1 MKKHILFWL
10 CGLLCCNGL
19 LAQVDSTEVR
29 IDRGGEFIT
38 FVSPYYAVAW
48 AKAFPMMSYL
58 GVEAGARSTR
68 YTDRSLL
75 RPGKGGVLTAN
86 QNDSF
91 GKREATASYQA
102 GNISYRDVAFGNGE
116 QRNCTIYPQGPH
128 SFAMDITTLNEGMG
142 GEIFRLHTAPDV
154 SPVSIW
160 SKKTTDEPSHQYDT
174 PETFYTPRIV
184 KASFQLPAVLH
195 FPDYGLV
202 KVEANDPDVYLQE
215 HFLPDYDN
223 TGLSLGPFN
232 RGGHTYRK
240 SVHLGSVVLSF
251 HARKPINQVQ
261 IKFTVLEDN
270 YPHLSGVDLSDSK
283 FDGLRRCW
291 QNAFTLNPETMTMGD
306 NIMLSGI
313 GHLALAFR
321 ADLLPFTPALDAS
334 FSMIDALKN
343 SIEIALKERIDP
355 QTNRIADFG
364 YECTEITLIALY
376 DYLITTG
383 DWSFIRQYLPE
394 IKRLV
399 KGVLDRDIDHDG
411 IFEAPFHGNR
421 LEDGRTSF
429 NWWDDFAFGHKD
441 AYLNLQAYRALE
453 GIQKIFRKLNEDT
466 RQIEQAL
473 QQFKQSFHQTFYNS
487 ETGVYAGW
495 VSQDGRMHDYMFT
508 FITSMAINEG
518 LVPQALGEK
527 MMRIMLAK
535 MQEQGYDGVY
545 GVPGPLL
552 PVAKEDK
559 GTWDEMTR
567 WGRYEN
573 GGLCGQAACHFLNA
587 LYHVGLRAE
596 ADDILFKM
604 LATFEREYTH
614 SGVFPGYVQSVD
626 WRTKGGAPSG
636 YNYLAD
642 NYYFLL
648 AAITG
653 HFGVK
658 YPELTDPNRPYGK
671 E

>member
-1 MKKHILFWL
+1 MRRIIILCL
-10 CGLLCCNGL
+10 CSLLSCNAIM
-19 LAQVDSTEVR
+19 AQVDSTEVK
-29 IDRGGEFIT
+29 IDRSGEFIT

-48 AKAFPMMSYL
+48 AKAFPMMSYW

-75 RPGKGGVLTAN
+75 RPGKGGVLIGN
-86 QNDSF
+86 QQDSF
-91 GKREATASYQA
+91 NKRKAKASYH
-102 GNISYRDVAFGNGE
+102 GGIISYEQVNFGNGE
-116 QRNCTIYPQGPH
+116 IRNCSIYPQGAH
-128 SFAMDITTLNEGMG
+128 TFALDITAEGKMK
-142 GEIFRLHTAPDV
+142 GELFCIHTAPDV
-154 SPVSIW
+154 SPVSVW
-160 SKKTTDEPSHQYDT
+160 SKKTDDPPTSRYDT

-202 KVEANDPDVYLQE
+202 KIEASEPDVYLQE

-240 SVHLGSVVLSF
+240 SVHLGSVALSF
-251 HARKPINQVQ
+251 HARKPIEETT

-270 YPHLSGVDLSDSK
+270 YPHLAGVDLSDAK

-334 FSMIDALKN
+334 FSMIDGLKN
-343 SIEIALKERIDP
+343 SIEIALRERIDP
-355 QTNRIADFG
+355 QSNRIADFG
-364 YECTEITLIALY
+364 YECTEITLIAIY
-376 DYLITTG
+376 DYLITTH
-383 DWSFIRQYLPE
+383 DWAFIRQYLPE

-411 IFEAPFHGNR
+411 IFEAPFHGNK
-421 LEDGRTSF
+421 LEDGRSSF

-453 GIQKIFRKLNEDT
+453 STKKIFDKLQENT
-466 RQIEQAL
+466 RTIEQAL
-473 QQFKQSFHQTFYNS
+473 AMFKQTFHRTFYNP
-487 ETGVYAGW
+487 ETGIYAGW
-495 VSQDGRMHDYMFT
+495 VSQNGRMHDYMFT

-518 LVPQALGEK
+518 LVPQELGKK

-545 GVPGPLL
+545 GIPGPLL

-587 LYHVGLRAE
+587 LYHVDLRAE

-653 HFGVK
+653 HFDVK
-658 YPELTDPNRPYGK
+658 YPELTNPNRPYGK

>member
-1 MKKHILFWL
+1 MKRSIILCL
-10 CGLLCCNGL
+10 CGLLCCTMS
-19 LAQVDSTEVR
+19 AQVDSTQVR

-75 RPGKGGVLTAN
+75 RPGKGGVLVAN
-86 QNDSF
+86 QEDSF
-91 GKREATASYQA
+91 GKREASATYLD
-102 GNISYRDVAFGNGE
+102 GNICYEQVVFGNGE
-116 QRNCTIYPQGPH
+116 HRSCTIYPQGAH
-128 SFAMDITTLNEGMG
+128 TFAMDIKAEGSME
-142 GEIFRLHTAPDV
+142 GELFRLHTAPDV
-154 SPVSIW
+154 SPVSVW
-160 SKKTTDEPSHQYDT
+160 SQKTADEPSAQYDT

-202 KVEANDPDVYLQE
+202 KIEADDPDVYLQE

-240 SVHLGSVVLSF
+240 SVHLGSVALSF
-251 HARKPINQVQ
+251 HARKPIRGTT

-270 YPHLSGVDLSDSK
+270 YPHLPGVDLSDKK

-334 FSMIDALKN
+334 FSMIDGLKN
-343 SIEIALKERIDP
+343 SIEIALQERIDP

-376 DYLITTG
+376 DYLITTS

-411 IFEAPFHGNR
+411 IFEAPFHGNK

-441 AYLNLQAYRALE
+441 AYLNLQAYRAL
-453 GIQKIFRKLNEDT
+453 GVQKIFQKLHENTEP
-466 RQIEQAL
+466 IEQAL
-473 QQFKQSFHQTFYNS
+473 KQFKQAFHQTFYNP

-508 FITSMAINEG
+508 FITSMAINED
-518 LVPQALGEK
+518 LVPQAQGEK

-587 LYHVGLRAE
+587 LYHVGLRNE

>member
-1 MKKHILFWL
+1 MKNSFLLFL
-10 CGLLCCNGL
+10 CACQCCMAMR
-19 LAQVDSTEVR
+19 AQVDSTQVR
-29 IDRGGEFIT
+29 IDRNGEFIT

-75 RPGKGGVLTAN
+75 RPGKGGVLVSEG
-86 QNDSF
+86 QGSF
-91 GKREATASYQA
+91 GMTEATATWKE
-102 GNISYRDVAFGNGE
+102 GKISYLGIRFDNGDKRDC
-116 QRNCTIYPQGPH
+116 QIYPQGPH
-128 SFAMDITTLNEGMG
+128 TFTLDIKAEGKLMK
-142 GEIFRLHTAPDV
+142 GELFRMHTAPDV
-154 SPVSIW
+154 SPVSVW
-160 SKKTTDEPSHQYDT
+160 SKQTDDQPSTQYDT
-174 PETFYTPRIV
+174 PESFYTPHIV
-184 KASFQLPAVLH
+184 KASFQLPATLH

-202 KVEANDPDVYLQE
+202 KIEASDEEVYLQE

-240 SVHLGSVVLSF
+240 SVHLGSVALSF
-251 HARKPINQVQ
+251 HARKPIKETT
-261 IKFTVLEDN
+261 IRFTVLEDN
-270 YPHLSGVDLSDSK
+270 YPHLPGIDLSDSK

-306 NIMLSGI
+306 NIMLNGI

-321 ADLLPFTPALDAS
+321 GDLMPFTPSLNSS
-334 FSMIDALKN
+334 FTMNDALKN
-343 SIEIALKERIDP
+343 SIELAFQDGIDP
-355 QTNRIADFG
+355 ETNRIRSFG

-376 DYLITTG
+376 DYLLCTN
-383 DWSFIRQYLPE
+383 DWAFVRQYLPE
-394 IKRLV
+394 IKRMV
-399 KGVLDRDIDHDG
+399 EGVLDRDIDHDG

-421 LEDGRTSF
+421 LEEGRTSF

-441 AYLNLQAYRALE
+441 AYLNLQAYRAL
-453 GIQKIFRKLNEDT
+453 GSIRKVFALIHEDT
-466 RQIEQAL
+466 QRIDKAL
-473 QQFKQSFHQTFYNS
+473 EMFRMAFHDTFYNP

-518 LVPQALGEK
+518 LVPQKRGEK

-535 MQEQGYDGVY
+535 MKEQGYDGVY

-573 GGLCGQAACHFLNA
+573 GGLCGQAACHFLQA
-587 LYHVGLRAE
+587 LYEVGLRE
-596 ADDILFKM
+596 EGDDILFKM

-614 SGVFPGYVQSVD
+614 SGIFPGYVQSVD

-658 YPELTDPNRPYGK
+658 FPELTPPSHQF
-671 E
+671 

>member
-1 MKKHILFWL
+1 MKKSILLFL
-10 CGLLCCNGL
+10 YGLLCCNIL
-19 LAQVDSTEVR
+19 SAQVDSTQVR

-75 RPGKGGVLTAN
+75 RPGKGGVLTGN
-86 QNDSF
+86 QQDSF
-91 GKREATASYQA
+91 GKVENQADYQA
-102 GNISYRDVAFGNGE
+102 GIISYKHLDFGKGEVRDCSVYPMGPRTFAIDIMAENKMDGE
-116 QRNCTIYPQGPH
+116 
-128 SFAMDITTLNEGMG
+128 L
-142 GEIFRLHTAPDV
+142 FRVHTAPDV
-154 SPVSIW
+154 SPVSVW
-160 SKKTTDEPSHQYDT
+160 SKKADNPPSAQYDT

-202 KVEANDPDVYLQE
+202 KIEASEPTVYLQE

-251 HARKPINQVQ
+251 HAEKPVAGTT

-270 YPHLSGVDLSDSK
+270 YPHLSGVDLSDAK

-334 FSMIDALKN
+334 FSMIDGLKN
-343 SIEIALKERIDP
+343 SIEIALQERIDP

-376 DYLITTG
+376 DYLITTH
-383 DWSFIRQYLPE
+383 DWPFIRQYLPE

-453 GIQKIFRKLNEDT
+453 GMKKIFEKLQENT
-466 RQIEQAL
+466 QAIEQAL
-473 QQFKQSFHQTFYNS
+473 TMFKQAFHRTFYNP

-518 LVPQALGEK
+518 LVPQELGIE
-527 MMRIMLAK
+527 MMRIMLTK

-587 LYHVGLRAE
+587 LYHVGLRKE
-596 ADDILFKM
+596 ADDILFNM

>member
-1 MKKHILFWL
+1 MKYKVL
-10 CGLLCCNGL
+10 CLLCCL
-19 LAQVDSTEVR
+19 LGYNPLSAQVDSTAVR
-29 IDRGGEFIT
+29 IDRSGEFIT

-75 RPGKGGVLTAN
+75 RPGKGGVLIGN
-86 QNDSF
+86 QQDSF
-91 GKREATASYQA
+91 GKSGATAFYQA
-102 GNISYRDVAFGNGE
+102 GSISYEQVDFGNGE
-116 QRNCTIYPQGPH
+116 NRNCIIYPQGAH
-128 SFAMDITTLNEGMG
+128 AFAFDITAGNKQMS
-142 GEIFRLHTAPDV
+142 GEIFRLYTAPDV
-154 SPVSIW
+154 SPVSVW
-160 SKKTTDEPSHQYDT
+160 SKKTDDQPSTQYDT
-174 PETFYTPRIV
+174 PESFYTPRIV

-202 KVEANDPDVYLQE
+202 KIEANEPTVYLQE

-223 TGLSLGPFN
+223 AGLSLGPFN

-251 HARKPINQVQ
+251 HARKPIEKTT

-270 YPHLSGVDLSDSK
+270 YPHLEGVDLSDHK

-334 FSMIDALKN
+334 FSMIDGLRN
-343 SIEIALKERIDP
+343 SIEIALQERIDP
-355 QTNRIADFG
+355 HTNRIADFG

-376 DYLITTG
+376 DYLITTH
-383 DWSFIRQYLPE
+383 DWDFIRQYLPE

-453 GIQKIFRKLNEDT
+453 GMQKVFGKLQEDT
-466 RQIEQAL
+466 NSIEQAL
-473 QQFKQSFHQTFYNS
+473 KKFRQAFHYTFYNP

-495 VSQDGRMHDYMFT
+495 VSLDGRMHDYMFT

-518 LVPQALGEK
+518 LVPQEQGEK
-527 MMRIMLAK
+527 MMHIMLAK
-535 MQEQGYDGVY
+535 MKEQGYDGVY

-587 LYHVGLRAE
+587 LYHVGLRDE

-658 YPELTDPNRPYGK
+658 YPELTDPSRQYGK

>member
-1 MKKHILFWL
+1 MKRSIILCL
-10 CGLLCCNGL
+10 CGLLCCTMS
-19 LAQVDSTEVR
+19 AQVDSTQVR

-75 RPGKGGVLTAN
+75 RPGKGGVLVAN
-86 QNDSF
+86 QEDSF
-91 GKREATASYQA
+91 GKREVSATYHD
-102 GNISYRDVAFGNGE
+102 GNICYEQVDFGNGE
-116 QRNCTIYPQGPH
+116 HRNCTIYPQGAH
-128 SFAMDITTLNEGMG
+128 TFAMDIKADGNMEG
-142 GEIFRLHTAPDV
+142 ELFRLHTAPDV
-154 SPVSIW
+154 SPVSVW
-160 SKKTTDEPSHQYDT
+160 SQKTADEPSAQYDT

-184 KASFQLPAVLH
+184 KASFQLPAILH

-202 KVEANDPDVYLQE
+202 KIEADDPNVYLQE

-240 SVHLGSVVLSF
+240 SVHLGSVALSF
-251 HARKPINQVQ
+251 HARKPIRGTT

-270 YPHLSGVDLSDSK
+270 YPHLPGVDLSDKK

-334 FSMIDALKN
+334 FSMIDGLKN
-343 SIEIALKERIDP
+343 SIKIALQERIDP

-376 DYLITTG
+376 DYLITTS

-411 IFEAPFHGNR
+411 IFEAPFHGNK

-441 AYLNLQAYRALE
+441 AYLNLQAYRAL
-453 GIQKIFRKLNEDT
+453 GGVQKIFQKLHENTEP
-466 RQIEQAL
+466 IEKAL
-473 QQFKQSFHQTFYNS
+473 KQFKQAFHQTFYNP

-508 FITSMAINEG
+508 FITSMAINED
-518 LVPQALGEK
+518 LVPRAQGEK

-587 LYHVGLRAE
+587 LYHVGLIHPFRRIPRICSE
-596 ADDILFKM
+596 CG
-604 LATFEREYTH
+604 LAHKRRR
-614 SGVFPGYVQSVD
+614 SL
-626 WRTKGGAPSG
+626 W
-636 YNYLAD
+636 L
-642 NYYFLL
+642 
-648 AAITG
+648 
-653 HFGVK
+653 
-658 YPELTDPNRPYGK
+658 
-671 E
+671 

>member
-1 MKKHILFWL
+1 MKRSIILCL
-10 CGLLCCNGL
+10 CGLLCCSIS
-19 LAQVDSTEVR
+19 AQVDSTQVR
-29 IDRGGEFIT
+29 IDRSGEFIT

-48 AKAFPMMSYL
+48 AKAFPMMSYW

-75 RPGKGGVLTAN
+75 RPGKGGVLIGN
-86 QNDSF
+86 QKDSF
-91 GKREATASYQA
+91 NKKETKASYKD
-102 GNISYRDVAFGNGE
+102 GVISYDQVNFGNGE
-116 QRNCTIYPQGPH
+116 IRNCSIYPQGAH
-128 SFAMDITTLNEGMG
+128 TFAMDIIAEGKMK
-142 GEIFRLHTAPDV
+142 GELFCIHSAPDV
-154 SPVSIW
+154 SPVSVW
-160 SKKTTDEPSHQYDT
+160 SKKTSDPPSSQYDT
-174 PETFYTPRIV
+174 PESFYTPRIV

-202 KVEANDPDVYLQE
+202 KIEASEPDVYLQE

-240 SVHLGSVVLSF
+240 SVHLGSVALSF
-251 HARKPINQVQ
+251 HARKPIEETT
-261 IKFTVLEDN
+261 IKFTVLDDN
-270 YPHLSGVDLSDSK
+270 YPHLPGVDLNDAK

-334 FSMIDALKN
+334 FSMIDGLKN
-343 SIEIALKERIDP
+343 SIEIALQERIDP

-376 DYLITTG
+376 DYLITTH
-383 DWSFIRQYLPE
+383 DWTFIRQYLPE

-411 IFEAPFHGNR
+411 IFEAPFHGNK
-421 LEDGRTSF
+421 LEDGRSSF

-441 AYLNLQAYRALE
+441 AYLNLQAYRAL
-453 GIQKIFRKLNEDT
+453 GGVKKMFDKLQEDT
-466 RQIEQAL
+466 RAIEQAL
-473 QQFKQSFHQTFYNS
+473 TLFKQTFHRTFYNP

-495 VSQDGRMHDYMFT
+495 VSQNGRMHDYMFT

-518 LVPQALGEK
+518 LVPLELGKK

-573 GGLCGQAACHFLNA
+573 GGLCGQAAYHFLQA
-587 LYHVGLRAE
+587 LYEVDMRDE
-596 ADDILFKM
+596 ADDILLKM

-658 YPELTDPNRPYGK
+658 YPELTDPNRPYGM